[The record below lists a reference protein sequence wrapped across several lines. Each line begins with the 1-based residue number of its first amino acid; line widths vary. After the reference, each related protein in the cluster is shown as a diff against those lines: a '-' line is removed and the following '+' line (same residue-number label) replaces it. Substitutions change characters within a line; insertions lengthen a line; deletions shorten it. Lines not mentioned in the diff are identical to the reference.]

1 MPRNTA
7 NVNQLID
14 SLKAYE
20 EQQPMLK
27 VLYAELH
34 HYQSLIATA
43 IQHGAF
49 LNPSARPLATLCDS
63 VAHPRSPDVPND
75 RFDPKRDALATP
87 VIGPL
92 GPIRRSGTIRPLS
105 AGCAPTLTRLSQSA
119 RASARA
125 WRPVRPAS
133 AAR

>member
-1 MPRNTA
+1 MLGLTLFRHHALTFRAQSVGNSTAEWKAQLAIFEANLHASSKTEKKPMPRNTA

-49 LNPSARPLATLCDS
+49 LNPSMQ
-63 VAHPRSPDVPND
+63 HSPP
-75 RFDPKRDALATP
+75 
-87 VIGPL
+87 PL
-92 GPIRRSGTIRPLS
+92 GVTN
-105 AGCAPTLTRLSQSA
+105 
-119 RASARA
+119 
-125 WRPVRPAS
+125 
-133 AAR
+133 AALC